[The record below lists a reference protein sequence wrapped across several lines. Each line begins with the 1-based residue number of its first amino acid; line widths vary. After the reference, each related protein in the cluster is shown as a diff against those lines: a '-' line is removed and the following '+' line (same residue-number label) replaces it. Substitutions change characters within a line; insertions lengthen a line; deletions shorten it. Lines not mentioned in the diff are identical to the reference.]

1 LSIRGAARSLV
12 FLVLAATA
20 FFCAGAPARAG
31 AQGKLEARYVASLA
45 GIPIG
50 KGQWVID
57 VTDDQYTATAS
68 GKTTGLMQAFAGGL
82 GSAAGRGTVNGG
94 KPVSSSYAATIASDK
109 KTDEVRMAVSAGNVK
124 EFSAEPAW
132 PQTPDRVPVTEAHRR
147 GIVDPMSAT
156 LMAVA
161 GSGDPVKPEA
171 CQRTLAIFDGR
182 GRFDLTL
189 SFKRMDHVR
198 SIKGYEG
205 PVVVCAVRFHPISG
219 HRPSRTA
226 IKYLIEQ
233 RDIEVSLAPVAGTRV
248 LVPYRVVVPTA
259 IGAAVLEAVD
269 FVTGPQPGRVGPA
282 TTNARTF

>member
-1 LSIRGAARSLV
+1 V
-12 FLVLAATA
+12 H
-20 FFCAGAPARAG
+20 AGAH
-31 AQGKLEARYVASLA
+31 GKLEARYVVSLA

-68 GKTTGLMQAFAGGL
+68 GKTTGLMQVFAGGL

-109 KTDEVRMAVSAGNVK
+109 KKDEVRMAVSAGNVK
-124 EFSAEPAW
+124 EFSVEPAW

-147 GIVDPMSAT
+147 GITDPMSAT

-161 GSGDPVKPEA
+161 GNGDPVKPEA

-198 SIKGYEG
+198 TIKGYEG
-205 PVVVCAVRFHPISG
+205 PVVVCAVRYHPISG
-219 HRPSRTA
+219 HRPHRAA

-233 RDIEVSLAPVAGTRV
+233 RDIEVALAPVAGTRV
-248 LVPYRVVVPTA
+248 LVPYRVLVPTA
-259 IGAAVLEAVD
+259 IGPAVLEAVD
-269 FVTGPQPGRVGPA
+269 FVTGPQPGRAGPA